1 MIRRIL
7 AVAMAYV
14 CDNRSF
20 WRSGIIYGPY
30 RQGLVDERQQIL
42 DYLGNDF
49 LSLEELRTAFPERY
63 RQRMALPA
71 EPDTTTKALDSTTTF
86 CQSFG
91 QIQGLYAENYPK

>member
-30 RQGLVDERQQIL
+30 RQGLIDERQQIL
-42 DYLGNDF
+42 DYLGDDF
-49 LSLEELRTAFPERY
+49 LALEKLLTGFSRAVSAKNDGVGGTGHNNKSP
-63 RQRMALPA
+63 
-71 EPDTTTKALDSTTTF
+71 
-86 CQSFG
+86 
-91 QIQGLYAENYPK
+91 